1 MTKKEYFFSLL
12 LCCYAP
18 YSHTQSFSP
27 ALQDFMHSMFATPAV
42 QQIPAAEQSLIKSL
56 IFDLDGV
63 LTTTNKMQAFYE
75 VGITAILQYIYSQQ
89 SIPSEAILFEIL
101 RSVPAR
107 SICQSYNKGRLMP
120 QIMIDWQINAQ
131 SLSAIQ
137 QAVAQYLQTA
147 PYPQSQKEY
156 ALHTIQMLTTP
167 QKFIRTRQAITPN
180 VQLLH
185 ELKSKGY
192 QLYVL
197 SNWDKDSFPL
207 LKANFPEIFIHNNQA
222 MFNGI
227 IISGD
232 IGTVKPELEIFNKIL
247 DQYHL
252 TPQESLFIDDEPAN
266 IAAAQQL
273 DINSVLSNPNDT
285 EKLRSDIIRH
295 LRQK

>member
-18 YSHTQSFSP
+18 YAHSQSFSP
-27 ALQDFMHSMFATPAV
+27 ALQDFMHSIFAIPAS
-42 QQIPAAEQSLIKSL
+42 QKIPAAAESFIKSL

-75 VGITAILQYIYSQQ
+75 VGIAAILQYIYSQQ
-89 SIPSEAILFEIL
+89 SIPSEQVLFEIL

-147 PYPQSQKEY
+147 PYPQAQKEY
-156 ALHTIQMLTTP
+156 VLQTMQMLTTP

-185 ELKSKGY
+185 ELKNKGY

-207 LKANFPEIFIHNNQA
+207 LQANFPEIFIHNNQA
-222 MFNGI
+222 IFDGI
-227 IISGD
+227 MISGD
-232 IGTVKPELEIFNKIL
+232 VGTVKPELEIFNKIL
-247 DQYHL
+247 DQYNL
-252 TPQESLFIDDEPAN
+252 NPETSLFIDDEPAN

-273 DINSVLSNPNDT
+273 HIGTVLSDPSNTQQLRND
-285 EKLRSDIIRH
+285 IVRH